1 MEVLSLRVT
10 VNICCQFCSFVFS
23 NQGSQLR
30 NKQTGRG
37 GYLKDKIHSRFI
49 EHKERNDFSSTS
61 TLPPKVLCFKC
72 NQENFSR
79 KGHSASAS
87 TTRLCQG
94 TVRVQWG
101 PQTSPRRTS
110 QVHSHNGHTFQLKF
124 HVICARHRVPLSSL
138 QLYGD
143 LSQLVG
149 RQQAGFMGCSLCCPA
164 FSVLGHSLPRVP
176 LFHGG
181 RKF

>member
-72 NQENFSR
+72 NQEIFFQKRSFS
-79 KGHSASAS
+79 
-87 TTRLCQG
+87 LCQHNSALSGYSGDHRQALGEPARYILTMG
-94 TVRVQWG
+94 THFNLNSMSFVPVTEYHCLHSNHMETFLNLWPGSKLVLWG
-101 PQTSPRRTS
+101 A
-110 QVHSHNGHTFQLKF
+110 VF
-124 HVICARHRVPLSSL
+124 AAPLS
-138 QLYGD
+138 
-143 LSQLVG
+143 V
-149 RQQAGFMGCSLCCPA
+149 F
-164 FSVLGHSLPRVP
+164 
-176 LFHGG
+176 
-181 RKF
+181 

>member
-10 VNICCQFCSFVFS
+10 VNICCQFSSFVFS

-124 HVICARHRVPLSSL
+124 HVICARHRVFTPTIWRPFSTCGQAASWFYGVQSL
-138 QLYGD
+138 LLRFQ
-143 LSQLVG
+143 
-149 RQQAGFMGCSLCCPA
+149 CS
-164 FSVLGHSLPRVP
+164 RT
-176 LFHGG
+176 
-181 RKF
+181 